1 MAPKFIIATTDHYT
15 GYFKFG
21 LVDLHSDLKNK
32 NESVYGGGKYDID
45 NEKKTLKL
53 TGKSFDFGF
62 PIFSGW
68 ETLKIS
74 ADFKGYKITYTYP
87 YDPYSVHNEETVDLT
102 KLLTYDED
110 L

>member
-1 MAPKFIIATTDHYT
+1 MANKFIIATRDHYT

-21 LVDLHSDLKNK
+21 FVDLHSELKDK
-32 NESVYGGGKYDID
+32 NEAIYGGGKFEVD
-45 NEKKTLKL
+45 NKKKILKL
-53 TGKSFDFGF
+53 TDKSIDFGLPVF
-62 PIFSGW
+62 DGW

-87 YDPYSVHNEETVDLT
+87 YGCEREGETIDLT
-102 KLLTYDED
+102 NKLEYDED

>member
-1 MAPKFIIATTDHYT
+1 MAPKFIIATRDHYT
-15 GYFKFG
+15 GYLKFG
-21 LVDLHSDLKNK
+21 LVDLHSDLKSNS
-32 NESVYGGGKYDID
+32 EAVYGGGKYEID

-53 TGKSFDFGF
+53 TDKSFDFGLPVF
-62 PIFSGW
+62 DGW

-74 ADFKGYKITYTYP
+74 ADFKGYRITYTYP
-87 YDPYSVHNEETVDLT
+87 YDPYSEHSEETIDLT